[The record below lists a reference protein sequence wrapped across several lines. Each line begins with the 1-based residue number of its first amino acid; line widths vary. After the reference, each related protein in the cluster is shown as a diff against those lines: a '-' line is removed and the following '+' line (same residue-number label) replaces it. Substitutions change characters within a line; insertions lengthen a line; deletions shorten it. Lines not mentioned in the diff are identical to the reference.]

1 MAAWSGSLFHFF
13 HYFHFIHYKGIKP
26 CSWNWGSM
34 TNFLKLAKK
43 NTTRTKLQIIFS
55 DNQSAWKRWDWNRN
69 KLLYEHINKP
79 GTENWV
85 DVNITLMSLK
95 PDLRTIRLSS
105 TLGHWFIILFSA
117 FTVVRPFIPGNEPP
131 SDQRT
136 LPPSLSNQIP
146 LFQWWCRWFLCPNKT
161 PSAPWTNTNDPWHNT

>member
-26 CSWNWGSM
+26 CSWNRGSM
-34 TNFLKLAKK
+34 INFLKLAKK

-69 KLLYEHINKP
+69 KLLYEYINKP

-95 PDLRTIRLSS
+95 PDLYTIWLIS
-105 TLGHWFIILFSA
+105 TLGHWFNHTVQCLYRRKTFYTRKWTAVWPTHITAIIIQLNSLISAMVQMVSVPIKIFSA
-117 FTVVRPFIPGNEPP
+117 PRENMNEPY
-131 SDQRT
+131 
-136 LPPSLSNQIP
+136 
-146 LFQWWCRWFLCPNKT
+146 
-161 PSAPWTNTNDPWHNT
+161 